1 MKNVSLVALIGLS
14 AIVGCSTSQAEEPLL
29 VNAVKPAPGVVAAGR
44 LKADDVAR
52 LQKAGIRHVIDLTL
66 DAETPEFD
74 EAQAM
79 RSAGIGYSNL
89 PLSGAPD
96 LTRDNVAAFDKL
108 IRDAERPVLV
118 HCSSANRVGAI
129 AALRAAWIG
138 GKSEEEAIAIGKA
151 WGLKALEADVREQIR
166 SR

>member
-29 VNAVKPAPGVVAAGR
+29 GNAVKPAPGVVAAGR
-44 LKADDVAR
+44 LKEDDVAR

-66 DAETPEFD
+66 DAETPDFD
-74 EAQAM
+74 EAQAV

-89 PLSGAPD
+89 PLRGAPD
-96 LTRDNVAAFDKL
+96 LTRENVVAFDEL
-108 IRDAERPVLV
+108 IRNAERPVLV

-129 AALRAAWIG
+129 AALRAAWID
-138 GKSEEEAIAIGKA
+138 GKSEEEAIAVGKA
-151 WGLKALEADVREQIR
+151 WGLRALEADVRERIR
-166 SR
+166 SP